1 MPAPSLS
8 PVWPDVP
15 VLAKWAATAGC
26 LGAHLWALVASPN
39 PLTDPWCLLVALS
52 VTVNSALLF
61 ALGLPLLFVDVQ
73 PERFPA
79 VAQYKIQPGSG
90 ALPRQAVAPL
100 LAVAAF
106 NSVCVGTATLTA
118 IYGVT
123 MALERHFLEPGE
135 HWMVLDMRELP
146 SLFDAA
152 RQLAIIVLA
161 EEVLFYHSH
170 RLLHHPAL
178 YRRFH
183 KNHHEWTAPVGLASV
198 YCHPLEHVLS
208 NAGPAMV
215 ATLAARAHVVV
226 FYAFSFIAVV
236 NTTGRARA
244 MRHP

>member
-1 MPAPSLS
+1 
-8 PVWPDVP
+8 
-15 VLAKWAATAGC
+15 
-26 LGAHLWALVASPN
+26 
-39 PLTDPWCLLVALS
+39 
-52 VTVNSALLF
+52 
-61 ALGLPLLFVDVQ
+61 
-73 PERFPA
+73 
-79 VAQYKIQPGSG
+79 
-90 ALPRQAVAPL
+90 
-100 LAVAAF
+100 
-106 NSVCVGTATLTA
+106 VCVGTATLAA
-118 IYGVT
+118 IYGVVT
-123 MALERHFLEPGE
+123 ALERRFLAPGE

-208 NAGPAMV
+208 NAGPAMI

-226 FYAFSFIAVV
+226 FYAFSFLAVV
-236 NTTGRARA
+236 NTTVVHAGYHFPFVYPSPEHHDFHHETFNSNFGVTGLCDYIYGTDAKFKESGRSLLHGVTLTMSPLPRSKSALPRHERQKFFGLRA
-244 MRHP
+244 LS